1 MYYRVLCTI
10 FCSFLS
16 VLFHTRFPTMMV
28 NRWIWRWRW
37 SRLSPK
43 NSVSFLLFCR
53 PFSAKKVFG
62 LEMFPTCVSSEHCAL
77 FLLCTSELLASR
89 RGSPRAFPPLAHTPC
104 SGCTS
109 FYPGYIHKSS
119 ILEFGYRPSC
129 IWQGWRFS
137 ILNFKKVRR
146 NMLMQMFMKTRVDD
160 TKRQKWHPWCRHG
173 LIYNVNFVLVGV
185 WYCMYI

>member
-1 MYYRVLCTI
+1 MEVEVVENVTQKI
-10 FCSFLS
+10 
-16 VLFHTRFPTMMV
+16 
-28 NRWIWRWRW
+28 
-37 SRLSPK
+37 LSP
-43 NSVSFLLFCR
+43 FCFCR
-53 PFSAKKVFG
+53 PFRQKKVFG

-119 ILEFGYRPSC
+119 ISEFGYRPSC

-137 ILNFKKVRR
+137 ILSFKKVRR
-146 NMLMQMFMKTRVDD
+146 NILGWNQFLCILRGARLLLANC
-160 TKRQKWHPWCRHG
+160 TKISATSEA
-173 LIYNVNFVLVGV
+173 L
-185 WYCMYI
+185 